1 MEPNIAIVNSAN
13 LLCFEI
19 IYSIKRNLEMVI
31 KNFQKVGKTRNHNF
45 NKSTFEAL
53 NISIKLLIYL

>member
-45 NKSTFEAL
+45 NKSAFEP
-53 NISIKLLIYL
+53 